1 MRRKHRGFSWNFL
14 TSISLPAGVCFYAIY
29 HYGPLSDAPRT
40 STQPESQGHEQN
52 VPTVATS
59 AKPYHEWQGVK
70 DLDLTDVHASSQE
83 DAPQQAPQVVEYGFY
98 LHVYADPAAV
108 IYQVRQVKKFFLDSP
123 IYVMSDGGL
132 DFTTLCKE
140 EGCTFVLCPPA
151 NDRWHPWPFFRRLW
165 DAANSLA
172 VKYIIMLEP
181 DNTIHGYPKRP
192 PGADLGGLLVQGR
205 SFGLV
210 RYVEKMA
217 QQRSPGFKWTKK
229 SMSSGLCGGAYF
241 RREAVLDALSD
252 ESMMKLDWNYLG
264 DRLSKEIFSS
274 DFAMQYAFAA
284 RGWRIEPWEETAQM
298 DKHPDEPLTGA
309 KDAAFCHYCSCYP
322 GGKPTYNL
330 KVAKTDERLFK
341 SGGYHM
347 TSGPYSSSVCQVCYN
362 STRYIQLWGSAK
374 CTNTIPFQLSEK
386 LLKRHHPELDTKPC
400 NLDWLC
406 EVGRMRGRGLEVAG
420 PTPTIDPQAK
430 YLLLEQPT
438 AGCPAGTKSLESV
451 SECKAAAARL
461 QRTLAYEDEIYQE
474 NDPRGCMFRVPDND
488 LYFNDAEEGTANSA
502 RRLVCREN

>member
-1 MRRKHRGFSWNFL
+1 
-14 TSISLPAGVCFYAIY
+14 
-29 HYGPLSDAPRT
+29 
-40 STQPESQGHEQN
+40 
-52 VPTVATS
+52 
-59 AKPYHEWQGVK
+59 
-70 DLDLTDVHASSQE
+70 
-83 DAPQQAPQVVEYGFY
+83 
-98 LHVYADPAAV
+98 
-108 IYQVRQVKKFFLDSP
+108 
-123 IYVMSDGGL
+123 
-132 DFTTLCKE
+132 
-140 EGCTFVLCPPA
+140 
-151 NDRWHPWPFFRRLW
+151 
-165 DAANSLA
+165 
-172 VKYIIMLEP
+172 
-181 DNTIHGYPKRP
+181 
-192 PGADLGGLLVQGR
+192 
-205 SFGLV
+205 
-210 RYVEKMA
+210 
-217 QQRSPGFKWTKK
+217 
-229 SMSSGLCGGAYF
+229 
-241 RREAVLDALSD
+241 
-252 ESMMKLDWNYLG
+252 
-264 DRLSKEIFSS
+264 
-274 DFAMQYAFAA
+274 
-284 RGWRIEPWEETAQM
+284 M

-309 KDAAFCHYCSCYP
+309 KDAAFRHYCSCYP

-474 NDPRGCMFRVPDND
+474 NDPRGCVFRVPDND